1 MTHGHGSLGL
11 APVRLGQAIAGSMS
25 WTWRRVRWR
34 PRIALL
40 VLTLAL
46 ALGPP
51 GHGGAPS
58 PLAPPR
64 HGAGAGAARDAWSHA
79 TPLPPYYIEALRA
92 RRYPG
97 GRLALG
103 PPLRRGAGFTVYR
116 MSWPSGG
123 QTMTRSLEIPTGRG
137 PFPVVLVAHGYIA
150 PAAYVVGLDSW
161 RYGDALAPHG
171 FIVAAPDYPG
181 HGGSGPGPAGMPAA
195 VGITVA
201 ALDLVSS
208 LRTLRQA
215 DARRLA
221 VLGHSQG
228 GGIALLAMVID
239 PRIRAVAL
247 FAPNSSDMADNARRW
262 WARDAAAAGPL
273 GTPDQNPARYAHVSP
288 RRYFRRGQPPVLLV
302 QGTAD
307 EQIPAAW
314 TTATYRALRRAGVTT
329 RLLWIPGAPHI
340 MAGGGLAAGK
350 TARRAG
356 VRQALGSG
364 ASGAAA
370 PRRGG
375 GAWDAETP
383 LPARPPCSSPA
394 AGWWR

>member
-1 MTHGHGSLGL
+1 MLTRDRAPAALTPPVIRPGRGGS
-11 APVRLGQAIAGSMS
+11 RAGFGS
-25 WTWRRVRWR
+25 
-34 PRIALL
+34 
-40 VLTLAL
+40 LAL
-46 ALGPP
+46 ALALAALGQST
-51 GHGGAPS
+51 G
-58 PLAPPR
+58 PLAMAAPR
-64 HGAGAGAARDAWSHA
+64 AASRAAS
-79 TPLPPYYIEALRA
+79 LPPYYIEALRA

-103 PPLRRGAGFTVYR
+103 ASLRRGAGFTVYR

-123 QTMTRSLEIPTGRG
+123 QTMTGSIEIPTGRG
-137 PFPVVLVAHGYIA
+137 PFPVVLVAHGYVA

-161 RYGDALAPHG
+161 RYGDALAAHG

-181 HGGSGPGPAGMPAA
+181 HAGSGPGPAGLPAV
-195 VGITVA
+195 VGIAVA

-208 LRTLRQA
+208 LHTLRQV

-228 GGIALLAMVID
+228 GGVALLAMVID

-247 FAPNSSDMADNARRW
+247 FAPDSSDMADNARRW
-262 WARDAAAAGPL
+262 WAGDPAAAGPL
-273 GTPDQNPARYAHVSP
+273 GTPDQNPAGYAHVSP

-329 RLLWIPGAPHI
+329 RLVWIPGAPHI
-340 MAGGGLAAGK
+340 MAGADLAGENA
-350 TARRAG
+350 AAEAWIRH
-356 VRQALGSG
+356 ALGSG
-364 ASGAAA
+364 AAGAAA

-375 GAWDAETP
+375 GA
-383 LPARPPCSSPA
+383 
-394 AGWWR
+394 

>member
-1 MTHGHGSLGL
+1 
-11 APVRLGQAIAGSMS
+11 V
-25 WTWRRVRWR
+25 
-34 PRIALL
+34 
-40 VLTLAL
+40 
-46 ALGPP
+46 
-51 GHGGAPS
+51 
-58 PLAPPR
+58 
-64 HGAGAGAARDAWSHA
+64 
-79 TPLPPYYIEALRA
+79 PLPSQSGPTPWTLQRFALRAAPLPSYYIEALRT
-92 RRYPG
+92 RHFPG

-103 PPLRRGAGFTVYR
+103 PPLRRGAGFTGYH

-123 QTMTRSLEIPTGRG
+123 QTMTGSIEIPTGRG

-161 RYGDALAPHG
+161 RYGDAVAAHG

-181 HGGSGPGPAGMPAA
+181 YAGSGPGPAGLPAV
-195 VGITVA
+195 VGIVIT

-228 GGIALLAMVID
+228 GVALLAMVLD

-247 FAPNSSDMADNARRW
+247 FAPDSSDMADNARRW
-262 WARDAAAAGPL
+262 WAGNPAAAGSL
-273 GTPDQNPARYAHVSP
+273 GTPDQNPAGYAHVSP

-314 TTATYRALRRAGVTT
+314 TTATYRALRRAGVKT
-329 RLLWIPGAPHI
+329 RLVWIPGAPHI
-340 MAGGGLAAGK
+340 MVGADLAAEN
-350 TARRAG
+350 AAAEAWF
-356 VRQALGSG
+356 RQALGSA
-364 ASGAAA
+364 ASSAAG
-370 PRRGG
+370 PQRCG
-375 GAWDAETP
+375 GA
-383 LPARPPCSSPA
+383 
-394 AGWWR
+394 

>member
-11 APVRLGQAIAGSMS
+11 APARPGQAIAGSMS
-25 WTWRRVRWR
+25 WMGRRMRWR
-34 PRIALL
+34 PRIGLL
-40 VLTLAL
+40 ALTLAL
-46 ALGPP
+46 ALLPP
-51 GHGGAPS
+51 GHGDAPS
-58 PLAPPR
+58 PLAPPG
-64 HGAGAGAARDAWSHA
+64 HDADAGAARDSGSHA

-123 QTMTRSLEIPTGRG
+123 QTMTGSIEIPTGRG
-137 PFPVVLVAHGYIA
+137 PFPVVLVAHGYVA

-161 RYGDALAPHG
+161 RYGDALAAHG
-171 FIVAAPDYPG
+171 FIVAAPDYPD
-181 HGGSGPGPAGMPAA
+181 HAGSGPGPTGMPAV
-195 VGITVA
+195 VGIAVT

-208 LRTLRQA
+208 LRTLRQV
-215 DARRLA
+215 DARHLA

-228 GGIALLAMVID
+228 GGVALLAMVID
-239 PRIRAVAL
+239 PRIRAVVL
-247 FAPNSSDMADNARRW
+247 FAPDSSDMADNARRW
-262 WARDAAAAGPL
+262 WAGNPAAAGPL
-273 GTPDQNPARYAHVSP
+273 GTPNQNPAGYAHISP

-314 TTATYRALRRAGVTT
+314 TRATYRALRRAGVKT
-329 RLLWIPGAPHI
+329 RLVWIPGAPHI
-340 MAGGGLAAGK
+340 MAGADLAAEN
-350 TARRAG
+350 AAAEAWI
-356 VRQALGSG
+356 RQALGSG
-364 ASGAAA
+364 ASWPAG

-375 GAWDAETP
+375 GA
-383 LPARPPCSSPA
+383 
-394 AGWWR
+394 